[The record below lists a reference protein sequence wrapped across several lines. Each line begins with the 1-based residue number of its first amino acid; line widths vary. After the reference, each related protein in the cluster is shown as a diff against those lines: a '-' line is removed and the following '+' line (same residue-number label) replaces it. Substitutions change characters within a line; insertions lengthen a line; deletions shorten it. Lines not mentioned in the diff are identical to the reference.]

1 MIAIAIRDLYFARWG
16 EPSKKAQ
23 FRVAELE
30 VEVYKWD
37 AEATSEGVALYATI
51 GSSTYPAAGSE
62 PRHRAEYFL
71 GLLPPRDAV
80 ASPLAALALYSVRE
94 GVAVGHGD
102 TVRADGPL
110 WPGTDMHRFLVLR
123 PLGEIIAPLELPDGV
138 HVEFMQA
145 IPIFESELAYKARH
159 GANELLEHW
168 QDSRVAF
175 WDPCRV
181 PEPAGAS

>member
-1 MIAIAIRDLYFARWG
+1 MITGAVRDLYVARWG
-16 EPSKKAQ
+16 EPSRKAA
-23 FRVAELE
+23 FRVAGLE

-37 AEATSEGVALYATI
+37 AEASPEGVALYATI
-51 GSSTYPAAGSE
+51 GSSAHPMAGRDPE
-62 PRHRAEYFL
+62 HRVEYFL

-102 TVRADGPL
+102 TVPSDGPL
-110 WPGTDMHRFLVLR
+110 WSGTDMRRFLVLR
-123 PLGEIIAPLELPDGV
+123 PLGDIISPLELPDGM

-159 GANELLEHW
+159 SAKKLLEHW
-168 QDSRVAF
+168 QESGVAF
-175 WDPCRV
+175 WNPGRL
-181 PEPAGAS
+181 PEPALT